1 MQRKKSQA
9 EQIQERTAVLFT
21 GMTPKE
27 PEQIPGQMDM
37 TDFPETA
44 PDNPKAEPVTD
55 QESGAKAKR
64 TAKEKEKPA
73 ATDQEPEQEPQT
85 KPGKESP
92 VSIWLSADTKKRLK
106 AMSRATG
113 KSVSSFVSAAV
124 QAHLDGYQLSEDERL
139 IYDIVMRQSDE

>member
-55 QESGAKAKR
+55 QE
-64 TAKEKEKPA
+64 
-73 ATDQEPEQEPQT
+73 PEQEPRT
-85 KPGKESP
+85 KTGKESP
-92 VSIWLSADTKKRLK
+92 VSIWLSSDTKKKLK

-113 KSVSSFVSAAV
+113 KSVSSIVNVAV